1 MTRGRIFLRYAL
13 PLVLWLLV
21 MALLSTEQ
29 LGASF
34 TYRVLSVVVQFF
46 YAEVSVETL
55 RWLHAGLRK
64 SAHVVEYF
72 IFAWLLWRALRRE
85 AAERWR
91 ASWAGLTLLVGAGT
105 AVLDERHQ
113 AHTRGRT
120 GSVLDVGW
128 DALGLLLALTWFY
141 WRQQQESARGAPAAE
156 SR

>member
-34 TYRVLSVVVQFF
+34 TYRVLSAVVQFF

-91 ASWAGLTLLVGAGT
+91 TSWAVATAALGPLVA
-105 AVLDERHQ
+105 AADELHQ
-113 AHTRGRT
+113 YYTRGRA
-120 GSVLDVGW
+120 GSVEDVGW
-128 DALGLLLALTWFY
+128 DALGVALALGWLY
-141 WRQQQESARGAPAAE
+141 WRAYR
-156 SR
+156 